1 MLPIPYLTFQ
11 GNCREAM
18 DTYARI
24 FDAPPP
30 DLNILSEA
38 PNAAEDFPKEKLGLV
53 MNAAI
58 RIGEGWLFGSD
69 DIMGNTPAMAGS
81 SVMVSLDSTD
91 KARAAFDALAEGGEV
106 EMPFAKT
113 FWTDGFGQVTDRFGI
128 RWMVSAPMLPVP

>member
-1 MLPIPYLTFQ
+1 MLPIPYLTFH

-18 DTYARI
+18 ETYARI

-30 DLNILSEA
+30 QLDILSDA
-38 PNAAEDFPKEKLGLV
+38 PGAASDFPPDKFGLV
-53 MNAAI
+53 MNAMI

-69 DIMGNTPAMAGS
+69 DFTGGTPAMAGS

-91 KARAAFDALAEGGEV
+91 KARAAFDALAQGGEV
-106 EMPFAKT
+106 EMPFQKT

-128 RWMVSAPMLPVP
+128 RWMVSAPMQ